1 MCSSD
6 LGDNISST
14 GSGSTE
20 SNEVVSPHDTTNAT
34 PKIWTIEEARA
45 CLLAAQLIEP
55 EDPMAPDMLAG
66 SLVQIS
72 LFPGLS
78 QAVRDAMRSVAL
90 LLAQME
96 PSANADKAAE
106 RLMGQMLD
114 KFTETVEAVTQA
126 AVAEVKS
133 ASSALMVSS
142 MQIAATAVSY
152 RDVLKSTTASPA
164 AGVTTLDARV

>member
-1 MCSSD
+1 
-6 LGDNISST
+6 
-14 GSGSTE
+14 
-20 SNEVVSPHDTTNAT
+20 
-34 PKIWTIEEARA
+34 
-45 CLLAAQLIEP
+45 
-55 EDPMAPDMLAG
+55 MLAG

-78 QAVRDAMRSVAL
+78 QAARDATCSVAL

-96 PSANADKAAE
+96 PSANVDKAAE

-133 ASSALMVSS
+133 ASSALTVSS
-142 MQIAATAVSY
+142 TQIATTTVSY
-152 RDVLKSTTASPA
+152 RDALKSTTASPA